1 MGNKNITLSVDEL
14 MYENFKIECIR
25 KNVKLGQQLEQFMM
39 GFSQNH
45 SIVDFLSFEEV
56 TNPRIDTPI
65 EEIREFLEKIPAARA
80 QELLYKIQEW
90 NAGLLKK

>member
-25 KNVKLGQQLEQFMM
+25 KNVKLGQQLEKFMM

-65 EEIREFLEKIPAARA
+65 EEIRKFLEKIPAARA
-80 QELLYKIQEW
+80 QELLYKVQEW